1 MQAMPTTKAKPKKEK
16 PIPKQCACGKM
27 PATVSVRGGGGCLR
41 VQTPLHAL
49 ATSALAGIKAL
60 MPQLSNGTA

>member
-16 PIPKQCACGKM
+16 PIPKQCVCGKM
-27 PATVSVRGGGGCLR
+27 PVTVSVRGGGCLR
-41 VQTPLHAL
+41 VQTPLHAP

-60 MPQLSNGTA
+60 MLQPSNGTE

>member
-16 PIPKQCACGKM
+16 PIPKRCVCGKM
-27 PATVSVRGGGGCLR
+27 PATVSVRGGGCLR
-41 VQTPLHAL
+41 VQTPWHAP

-60 MPQLSNGTA
+60 MPQLSNGTV